1 MALAAI
7 AERLDGEGTIN
18 TVFWNHAKTNLK
30 DLLSIS
36 FMNFGENILKSIKV
50 IKNIEEI
57 EKC

>member
-18 TVFWNHAKTNLK
+18 TVFWNHTKTNLK